1 MERAGEAASYAS
13 WRPPHGARAAGER
26 ESALKNEGK
35 HADAQGRQTVLRPAE
50 TARQHGALR
59 LREPKLY
66 EGCCADESD
75 APPGL
80 EAAAAATAEDV
91 AEIDKRDRAA
101 PN

>member
-13 WRPPHGARAAGER
+13 WKPPHGVRAAGER
-26 ESALKNEGK
+26 ESAPKNEGR
-35 HADAQGRQTVLRPAE
+35 HADAQGRQTALPPAE

-59 LREPKLY
+59 RREPKLY
-66 EGCCADESD
+66 EDCCAETD

-91 AEIDKRDRAA
+91 AEIDKGDRAA